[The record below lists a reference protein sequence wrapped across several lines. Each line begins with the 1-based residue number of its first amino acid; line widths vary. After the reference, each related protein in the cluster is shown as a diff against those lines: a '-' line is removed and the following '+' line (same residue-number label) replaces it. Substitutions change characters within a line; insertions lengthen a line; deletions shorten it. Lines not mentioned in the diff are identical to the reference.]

1 MRLSENRWLTMLS
14 NAGFHINNQTEVSNQ
29 IRSQVENLN
38 LLRGNHPSD
47 PRHFP
52 FLISTPHN
60 SAVPTVTTG
69 LPVAGPSFKIT
80 LSPSM

>member
-1 MRLSENRWLTMLS
+1 MS
-14 NAGFHINNQTEVSNQ
+14 NGEPGVAFKTGTSQPNMEEVRR
-29 IRSQVENLN
+29 IRSQFENLN

>member
-1 MRLSENRWLTMLS
+1 MADHLS
-14 NAGFHINNQTEVSNQ
+14 NAGFHSNNQTEVSNQ
-29 IRSQVENLN
+29 IRSQRRKSCH
-38 LLRGNHPSD
+38 LRGNHPSD